1 MKDILFV
8 GLGGMTGSI
17 LRYTLSK
24 FLSSTHISFP
34 FGTLIINVLGCL
46 LAGMIFKLATN
57 NMSEEL
63 SNNLMTLIIVGFCGG
78 FTTFS
83 AFSLEAIVLFKQ
95 EKFLLMG
102 TYIFLSSI
110 LGLIFC
116 VIGMMLIK

>member
-1 MKDILFV
+1 
-8 GLGGMTGSI
+8 MTGSI
-17 LRYTLSK
+17 FRYTLSK

>member
-116 VIGMMLIK
+116 LIGMMLIK

>member
-24 FLSSTHISFP
+24 FLSSTQISFP

-116 VIGMMLIK
+116 LIGMMLIK